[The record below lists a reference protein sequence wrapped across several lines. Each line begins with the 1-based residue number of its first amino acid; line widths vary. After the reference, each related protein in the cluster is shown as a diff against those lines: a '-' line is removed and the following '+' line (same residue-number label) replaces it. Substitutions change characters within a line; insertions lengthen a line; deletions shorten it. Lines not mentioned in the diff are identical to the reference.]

1 MMPAKLMS
9 AAVLALVVAV
19 SAGCQSSVKFTVEQF
34 TRNDEVAKAAYREA
48 HGEPVPQGT
57 SQVVKN
63 IQSAHDAVKEF
74 RETVKYSTWIALSVA
89 AGGLSAGTKGNR
101 PTAEE
106 KKNDANKAWESLNKD
121 SSSDSAVNGITLSG
135 KRTSDLRKLF
145 EGYDA
150 AYKRFADKEPQT
162 LEEAQVTALV
172 LLGQFRLAVDALK
185 KAAWETDPA
194 ELKANLDKL
203 DDQGLVKH
211 VWDKLAQGEF
221 RQALSKQQVET
232 LFQQDSASLNE
243 PAKLLPRSLERSLRI
258 VAQKL
263 DAEGWYN
270 RNYLVYQDATDK
282 YLLFVNKAENAS
294 YWTAIPNSAAA
305 SGDGDASYVL
315 VFDQLDASWKRVAID
330 PTKVIAARLRI
341 LRKVANTLIAAAGI
355 ATMPFGVPLPKMS
368 GDNANGPL
376 DMDYSAMTGQTEYEE
391 KMNAKMTKR
400 IKAVLER
407 AEELERDLNSD
418 KANKD
423 TRLKVL
429 RDLNGLL
436 DGFKK

>member
-1 MMPAKLMS
+1 MTISRLMS
-9 AAVLALVVAV
+9 CAVLGFVAAVAG
-19 SAGCQSSVKFTVEQF
+19 GCQSSVKFTVEQF

-48 HGEPVPQGT
+48 HGEPVPQ
-57 SQVVKN
+57 SLAQVVKN
-63 IQSAHDAVKEF
+63 IQAAHDAVKEF
-74 RETVKYSTWIALSVA
+74 RETVKYGQWIALSVV
-89 AGGLSAGTKGNR
+89 AGGWPETDEDKKKMALKVWDELKNNKGDF
-101 PTAEE
+101 PTVLEE
-106 KKNDANKAWESLNKD
+106 KCIADL
-121 SSSDSAVNGITLSG
+121 
-135 KRTSDLRKLF
+135 KRCTEAEFNKLF
-145 EGYDA
+145 KRYDEA
-150 AYKRFADKEPQT
+150 WTTFANTPPKTFD
-162 LEEAQVTALV
+162 EASVTALV
-172 LLGQFRLAVDALK
+172 LLGHFRIAVDELK
-185 KAAWETDPA
+185 RAGWETDPA
-194 ELKANLDKL
+194 ELKAKL
-203 DDQGLVKH
+203 DSLKDRGLVKH
-211 VWDKLAQGEF
+211 VWDTLAGKEF
-221 RQALSKQQVET
+221 RKALSAQQVET
-232 LFQQDSASLNE
+232 LFQKDATSLNE
-243 PAKLLPRSLERSLRI
+243 PAALLPRSLERSQRV

-294 YWTAIPNSAAA
+294 YWTAIPNRAAA

-368 GDNANGPL
+368 GDNANGPV

-407 AEELERDLNSD
+407 AEELERELNAATTND
-418 KANKD
+418 G
-423 TRLKVL
+423 RMKVL

-436 DGFKK
+436 AGFKK

>member
-1 MMPAKLMS
+1 MKPAKLMS

-63 IQSAHDAVKEF
+63 IQTAHDAVKEF
-74 RETVKYSTWIALSVA
+74 RETVRYSTWIALSVVA
-89 AGGLSAGTKGNR
+89 AGSVER
-101 PTAEE
+101 TAKQKTAMDEWI
-106 KKNDANKAWESLNKD
+106 KLQD
-121 SSSDSAVNGITLSG
+121 SKVNGRSAD
-135 KRTSDLRKLF
+135 DLNNHFKD
-145 EGYDA
+145 YDA
-150 AYKRFADKEPQT
+150 AYGRFLNEEPKT

-194 ELKANLDKL
+194 ELKAKLDKL
-203 DDQGLVKH
+203 DDKDLVNY
-211 VWDKLAQGEF
+211 VWVELAEKNF
-221 RQALSKQQVET
+221 RKALPQQQVET

-294 YWTAIPNSAAA
+294 YWTAIPNRAAA

-368 GDNANGPL
+368 GDNANGPV

-418 KANKD
+418 KADKK